1 MKKEYDFSKG
11 ERGKFYR
18 KNSTL
23 NIPIYLEPK
32 IREYLEKIATKNGQ
46 DINIIVNDLLK
57 QNLKIA
63 RVFQ

>member
-18 KNSTL
+18 KDPVL

-32 IREYLEKIATKNGQ
+32 LREYLEEIAAKKGKDVNF
-46 DINIIVNDLLK
+46 IVNDLLK
-57 QNLKIA
+57 RNLKIA

>member
-32 IREYLEKIATKNGQ
+32 IREYLEKIAAKNGQ